1 MYSWQKRQLVTKQTN
16 IKRKGQ
22 SMDKEIQ
29 SIGIWFMDL
38 LWKPVETDY

>member
-16 IKRKGQ
+16 IKRKRQ

-29 SIGIWFMDL
+29 SIGIWSMDL